1 MLHTDVLQEGIQSPI
16 YDASEGF
23 DISSTMNQLL
33 HILRGVSC
41 YRYTAPLI
49 YYQDHLRK
57 LETLRPRL
65 PADPRLPTV
74 QHESHQAPIA
84 VILNVPEEQQF
95 ALVSSP
101 SCNIPL
107 TYLDSKLYLHTM
119 HMGTTIALTWPLLLQ
134 VVAASIIK
142 QQDLPD
148 SEKRE
153 KEELAYTW

>member
-107 TYLDSKLYLHTM
+107 TYLDSKALSAYHAHGDHHRSYL
-119 HMGTTIALTWPLLLQ
+119 ASA
-134 VVAASIIK
+134 VAS
-142 QQDLPD
+142 
-148 SEKRE
+148 SCRE
-153 KEELAYTW
+153 HYQTARLA